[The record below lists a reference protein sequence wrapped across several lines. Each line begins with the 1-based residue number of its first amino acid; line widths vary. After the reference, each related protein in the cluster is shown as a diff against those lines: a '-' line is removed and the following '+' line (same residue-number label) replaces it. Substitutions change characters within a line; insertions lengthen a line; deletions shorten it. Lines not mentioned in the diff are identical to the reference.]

1 MSPFEVLQLDGP
13 ANFRDLGGHPTVG
26 GGVVRGGLVF
36 RSDSLSYLSDQD
48 LVRLRDEL
56 QVRTVIDLRAPHEV
70 EDFGHGPLETHVRQ
84 FHMPIV
90 DQTRQPADAPAQEPR
105 FLTLVEIY
113 QFMLR
118 EYAHRFAAVLNVI
131 ADPEL
136 HPVVF
141 HCAAGKD
148 RTGLTAAL
156 VLGICGVADELI
168 VADFAVTEVQMPTMI
183 ARHTE
188 RAEVVTD
195 RAEVAV
201 QNYGAQPATM
211 AAVLESLR
219 TEHGSIQGYVE
230 SAGVSREAILR
241 LQKALVAPTPE
252 DRRG

>member
-1 MSPFEVLQLDGP
+1 MNLSEALPLDGP
-13 ANFRDLGGHPTVG
+13 ANFRDLGGYPTVDG
-26 GGVVRGGLVF
+26 GSVRRGLVF

-56 QVRTVIDLRAPHEV
+56 RVRTVIDLRAPHEV
-70 EDFGHGPLETHVRQ
+70 EDFGHGPLEAHVRQ
-84 FHMPIV
+84 LHMPIV
-90 DQTRQPADAPAQEPR
+90 DQTRQPASAQPQEPR

-113 QFMLR
+113 RFMLR

-131 ADPEL
+131 ADPEAL
-136 HPVVF
+136 PVVF

-156 VLGICGVADELI
+156 ILGICGVSDDLI
-168 VADFAVTEVQMPTMI
+168 AADFAVTEDQMPTMI

-188 RAEVVTD
+188 RAETATD

-219 TEHGSIQGYVE
+219 AEHGSILGYVE
-230 SAGVSREAILR
+230 AAGVTSEAMLR
-241 LQKALVAPTPE
+241 LRTGLVAPAP
-252 DRRG
+252 

>member
-1 MSPFEVLQLDGP
+1 MTLSEVLHFDGP
-13 ANFRDLGGHPTVG
+13 ANFRDLGGHPTVDG
-26 GGVVRGGLVF
+26 GMLRYGLVF

-48 LVRLRDEL
+48 LARLRDEL
-56 QVRTVIDLRAPHEV
+56 RVRTVIDLRAAHEV
-70 EDFGHGPLETHVRQ
+70 EDFGHGPLEEHVRQ
-84 FHMPIV
+84 LHMPIV
-90 DQTRQPADAPAQEPR
+90 DQTRQPAGAKSEQAR

-131 ADPEL
+131 ADPET

-156 VLGICGVADELI
+156 ILGICAVPDDLI
-168 VADFAVTEVQMPTMI
+168 VADFAVTEAQMPTMI
-183 ARHTE
+183 ARHTGRVE
-188 RAEVVTD
+188 AARD
-195 RAEVAV
+195 GAEVAV

-219 TEHGSIQGYVE
+219 AEHGSIVGYVE
-230 SAGVSREAILR
+230 SAGVSSAAILR
-241 LQKALVAPTPE
+241 LQKSLVAPAP
-252 DRRG
+252 